1 MRSVLIASAL
11 LQVCAMVS
19 YLYILS
25 TFSPFK
31 TYLGR
36 VKWCISSDS
45 FTLQQTYYSPE
56 YRGHLPTYSY
66 NYADD
71 DYDVYGLLL
80 PRQSLE
86 EEKGAK
92 EEEEEEE
99 VARDG
104 SGEEGKEEEEDKEEE
119 DDADGGRQQQKQQQ
133 QQQQQWRRRRRKK
146 RE

>member
-11 LQVCAMVS
+11 LRVCAMVS
-19 YLYILS
+19 YSYIMS

-31 TYLGR
+31 TCLGR
-36 VKWCISSDS
+36 MKWCISSSS
-45 FTLQQTYYSPE
+45 FTLQQTYYSPK
-56 YRGHLPTYSY
+56 YRGHLPTRDQYKY
-66 NYADD
+66 NYGDD

-80 PRQSLE
+80 LLPTLE
-86 EEKGAK
+86 EEKGGK
-92 EEEEEEE
+92 EEG

-119 DDADGGRQQQKQQQ
+119 DDADGGRQQQQQQ
-133 QQQQQWRRRRRKK
+133 QQRRRKK